1 MVNSQFIIYK
11 WRLTDE
17 SDEWPMMKDS
27 WSSLKICLDRNVT
40 IEGNA
45 ARHLMLVASHAE
57 SPLGDSKWLERKNCG
72 GESLPLGRRYGFSC
86 PLPKGRAFRLRHSSS
101 SHLPY
106 LSERLYGWLLTSDAY
121 RHLSVLHYYYSTS
134 TTNTIFH
141 FSIIHYELWI
151 VNYKFQSSSPM
162 KNRLT

>member
-1 MVNSQFIIYK
+1 M
-11 WRLTDE
+11 TDE

-45 ARHLMLVASHAE
+45 VRHLMLVASHAE

-72 GESLPLGRRYGFSC
+72 GESLPLGRRYSFSC

-101 SHLPY
+101 SHTAVPI
-106 LSERLYGWLLTSDAY
+106 GTAVWLA
-121 RHLSVLHYYYSTS
+121 
-134 TTNTIFH
+134 TNI
-141 FSIIHYELWI
+141 
-151 VNYKFQSSSPM
+151 
-162 KNRLT
+162 

>member
-17 SDEWPMMKDS
+17 SDEWPMMKGS

-121 RHLSVLHYYYSTS
+121 G
-134 TTNTIFH
+134 IF
-141 FSIIHYELWI
+141 
-151 VNYKFQSSSPM
+151 PCCM
-162 KNRLT
+162 KNRLTWKIIGEENWRLKIEDGHHSTQNISDRNAVSAL

>member
-1 MVNSQFIIYK
+1 M
-11 WRLTDE
+11 TDE
-17 SDEWPMMKDS
+17 SDEWSMMKES

-45 ARHLMLVASHAE
+45 VRHLMLVASHAE

-72 GESLPLGRRYGFSC
+72 GESLPLGRRYGFS
-86 PLPKGRAFRLRHSSS
+86 
-101 SHLPY
+101 
-106 LSERLYGWLLTSDAY
+106 
-121 RHLSVLHYYYSTS
+121 YYSTS

-141 FSIIHYELWI
+141 FSIIHYELCI

-162 KNRLT
+162 KNRLTLQLANEQTVICLSNGSSKYVRIPTITKFQLLFQFLNGKGKVASSNIGL